1 MDSLTQIVLGA
12 AVGEAILGRKVGN
25 RAMLWG
31 AIGGTI
37 PDLDVLANLTTD
49 SMSALAYHR
58 AFTHS
63 LTFGF
68 LAPAILGLVVHR
80 LYGGSDKLPWKISK
94 PLETV
99 LAFVAF
105 YVLLTVGSYLMPI
118 EVLEIP
124 KIAAVITVVVAGIA
138 GIVFLGQK
146 LRRTPSANE
155 IGSFRGWTLLFF
167 GAIVTHPLLDCF
179 TAYGT
184 QILQPFTEHR
194 ATWNTISVADPLYT
208 LPFLLL
214 LILAARRLRG
224 SKSRKQ
230 LNYAGLIVSST
241 YLLLTIFNHFNVAEV
256 IKSSIAAQEVP
267 ARRYL
272 ISPSI
277 LNNILWTGTVQGEK
291 DQYYFSRYSI
301 FDKKRAFEPFQPING
316 RHDLLANFQGTRE
329 LEILNWF
336 TKGYIGYMPLDS
348 GRVQVNDLRYGVFGG
363 DAEDP
368 NQYIFH
374 WIVDTTKSPLRIY
387 QEAGPSEDIDMG
399 EVFGDLWTRL
409 KGI

>member
-12 AVGEAILGRKVGN
+12 AVGEAVLGRKVGN

-37 PDLDVLANLTTD
+37 PDLDVFANLTTD

-63 LTFGF
+63 LAFGF

-80 LYGGSDKLPWKISK
+80 LYGGNDKVPWKLSK
-94 PLETV
+94 PLELV
-99 LAFVAF
+99 LAFITF

-118 EVLEIP
+118 EVLEVP
-124 KIAAVITVVVAGIA
+124 KIAAVITGVVAAIA
-138 GIVFLGQK
+138 GIVYLGQK
-146 LRRTPSANE
+146 LRRSPSTNE
-155 IGSFRGWTLLFF
+155 IGSIRGWTLLFF

-184 QILQPFTEHR
+184 QIFQPFSEHR

-230 LNYAGLIVSST
+230 LNTAGLVVSST
-241 YLLLTIFNHFNVAEV
+241 YLLLTIFNNFNVAAV
-256 IKSSIAAQEVP
+256 IKSSIAEQNIPAQ
-267 ARRYL
+267 RHW

-277 LNNILWTGTVQGEK
+277 LNNILWTGTVQGPA
-291 DQYYFSRYSI
+291 DQFYFSRYSL
-301 FDKKRAFEPFQPING
+301 FDRRRAFEPFQPIKG
-316 RHDLLANFQGTRE
+316 RHHLLANYQDTRE
-329 LEILNWF
+329 LKILNWF
-336 TKGYIGYMPLDS
+336 TKGYIGYIPLDS

-363 DAEDP
+363 DPEDP

-374 WIVDTTKSPLRIY
+374 WIVDTTQSPLQIY

-399 EVFGDLWTRL
+399 EVFGDLWTRI